1 MRLVFEAMQK
11 VTAPMREVASGSHAM
26 AQKLRGT
33 RDELTRLQKAQSD
46 IDAFRDLKTQVR
58 DTARAMDAAER
69 KVAALAR
76 EIAATESPAK
86 KMTRAFDAAKKEAS
100 ALRDAHDRTSANLNR
115 LRGDLGSAGISTL
128 QLADGQRRLRAD
140 MARATGEMAEQE
152 NRLKSLA
159 EREAR
164 MAAARDRMGGMQAM
178 AGNMAVSGAA
188 AVGTGIAM
196 AAPMKAAAEQAI
208 TLESRMIDIKKVAD
222 GLTAPQLAAMEK
234 NLRQM
239 SLHIPIAAEGLA
251 QIAAE
256 GARAGVAAKDLV
268 AFTQSAAK
276 MATAFDIAADEAG
289 GMMAKWQT
297 GLGLT
302 IPQTVELGDKV
313 NALTN
318 AFGGTAR
325 NVTDMITRIG
335 PLGKVAGVAGGEM
348 AAMAQL
354 LDKVG
359 VQSEIGATSIK
370 NMMLAMT
377 KGAAATKTQKE
388 AFAALGLD
396 AAEMSKRMQVDAR
409 GAILSVL
416 DALNRLPKDQQAGLL
431 TNLFGSESVA
441 GIAPM
446 LSSLGQLKTNF
457 ALVGDRARWAGSM
470 SREFDVAMSKTENQ
484 VKTAGNALGSMQS
497 ALGAKLIPM
506 IRLGSEKMRGMA
518 ERFSEFANR
527 NPALVTGLAYTGAAL
542 AGLMIVFGGLAI
554 AIAGVMA
561 PFAMFRY
568 ALTLASVGLPV
579 LTSVLSGAAQAVLFL
594 GRAFL
599 LNPIGLAITG
609 IALGAFLIYK
619 YWDKIV
625 PFFQNLWAGALGIFQ
640 RAIGGIKTAFG
651 ALPAWMRTIGS
662 NMMNGLLTFI
672 RPGALVARLLDV
684 ARAGVT
690 AFKNFFGIR
699 SPSRVFMAMGG
710 HMMDGLSLGIRAG
723 EGGPL
728 KRLSTLSDKMTR
740 AVATGGIAAGLAS
753 APPALAAPRGGDTI
767 SITIN
772 AGSSASA
779 QDIAREVERVLR
791 ERDAD
796 RAAARRGSYEDR
808 WS

>member
-76 EIAATESPAK
+76 EIKSAEAPTSK
-86 KMTRAFDAAKKEAS
+86 LNRAFAAAKKEAAALS
-100 ALRDAHDRTSANLNR
+100 ARHERQTTDLKGLRDALD
-115 LRGDLGSAGISTL
+115 GAGISTHR
-128 QLADGQRRLRAD
+128 LAEHQQRLRRDTARTSDEIEQQQKRIATMEDARTRSAITKERWKNGGQKAREIGETASIFASMPMGVMLAASAQAAMNAEELGSAYRITFRNAGED
-140 MARATGEMAEQE
+140 MERWANQTSMTMGRSITEIKQGANSFGLFFNRAAKSEPEAAQMSKTMAILAQDMSSFFNVSGSEASSALFSGLSGESEPLRRFGVFLNEGAVASRALSMGLAKSKNEISDNDKILARYSLIMEATKNAQGDVARTSGSVA
-152 NRLKSLA
+152 NKL
-159 EREAR
+159 REAGAR
-164 MAAARDRMGGMQAM
+164 WQNVQVIIGEKLLPNLPPVIDAFVTLVTTFSKMSPEMQKFVTYAAA
-178 AGNMAVSGAA
+178 AGFIFGPMLIGAGALISSTSTIASAFVFLSKRFAIGASVAKFFTGTLVNVAKSAGFAAASYGRLAAGMAVSG
-188 AVGTGIAM
+188 M
-196 AAPMKAAAEQAI
+196 
-208 TLESRMIDIKKVAD
+208 R
-222 GLTAPQLAAMEK
+222 LAA
-234 NLRQM
+234 
-239 SLHIPIAAEGLA
+239 
-251 QIAAE
+251 
-256 GARAGVAAKDLV
+256 GAL
-268 AFTQSAAK
+268 FS
-276 MATAFDIAADEAG
+276 
-289 GMMAKWQT
+289 
-297 GLGLT
+297 
-302 IPQTVELGDKV
+302 
-313 NALTN
+313 
-318 AFGGTAR
+318 
-325 NVTDMITRIG
+325 
-335 PLGKVAGVAGGEM
+335 
-348 AAMAQL
+348 
-354 LDKVG
+354 VG
-359 VQSEIGATSIK
+359 R
-370 NMMLAMT
+370 
-377 KGAAATKTQKE
+377 
-388 AFAALGLD
+388 AAL
-396 AAEMSKRMQVDAR
+396 
-409 GAILSVL
+409 
-416 DALNRLPKDQQAGLL
+416 
-431 TNLFGSESVA
+431 
-441 GIAPM
+441 
-446 LSSLGQLKTNF
+446 
-457 ALVGDRARWAGSM
+457 WA
-470 SREFDVAMSKTENQ
+470 
-484 VKTAGNALGSMQS
+484 
-497 ALGAKLIPM
+497 
-506 IRLGSEKMRGMA
+506 
-518 ERFSEFANR
+518 
-527 NPALVTGLAYTGAAL
+527 
-542 AGLMIVFGGLAI
+542 
-554 AIAGVMA
+554 
-561 PFAMFRY
+561 
-568 ALTLASVGLPV
+568 
-579 LTSVLSGAAQAVLFL
+579 

-699 SPSRVFMAMGG
+699 SPSRIFMAMGG